1 MQYDITAT
9 RVLVETP
16 FGNIESG
23 KFVGYNPD
31 RNMVIVEHDYEYLVE
46 HPSDRV
52 YIPEDT

>member
-52 YIPEDT
+52 YIPEST